1 MDANP
6 IHSFEMQAAKSGLMA
21 IFSGKSMLCLHDRG
35 ISWPEGSAKK
45 FVEYTKISMM
55 KYSKYYSTVSII
67 HTGFG
72 ASETKKIT
80 VLNIMQFE
88 KTWNDFAGKKGLS
101 ITLKAE

>member
-1 MDANP
+1 MDTNP

-21 IFSGKSMLCLHDRG
+21 IFSGKSMLCLHEKG
-35 ISWPEGSAKK
+35 IGWPEGSIKK
-45 FVEYTKISMM
+45 FVEYSKISMM
-55 KYSKYYSTVSII
+55 KYSKYYSTVSIT

-80 VLNIMQFE
+80 VLNIAQFE
-88 KTWNDFAGKKGLS
+88 KTWNEFSSKKGLG